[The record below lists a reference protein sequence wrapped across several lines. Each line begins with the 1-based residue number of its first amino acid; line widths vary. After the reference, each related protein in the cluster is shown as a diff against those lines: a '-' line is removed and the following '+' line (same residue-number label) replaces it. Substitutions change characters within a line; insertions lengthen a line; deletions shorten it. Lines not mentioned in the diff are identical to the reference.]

1 LKLPQEVLRKVA
13 DAARAAAQGGS
24 ATIDAKRAAAPAGPW
39 TDAELFGEAARRA
52 ATADPFALCTVIA
65 TARSVPRDAG
75 AKMLVAPDGSICGTV
90 GGGPLEASVIFEA
103 VQLLRGGGAAG
114 IRRFALIA
122 AGDGA
127 DPLPV
132 TSTAREDLG
141 MKCGG
146 EVSIFVDVVRPAARL
161 VVYGA
166 GHVGERVANLAADA
180 GLTTVVIDDRPAF
193 AQPERFPRAAEVRCT
208 DLDKDP
214 LGGLRP
220 GPEDFVVILT
230 RCHALDEGVLEAAL
244 QTPARYVG
252 LIGSR
257 RKVAVILRSISRR
270 LGRDPRGDPRLH
282 APIGLSSATSRR
294 ARSPSRSWPRC
305 SWSRTR
311 ASWRTIGSRQ
321 AAQPFIRTYDDTT
334 RLSYAQKRVTRSQAA
349 STCSLRAASK
359 RRATSG
365 QLNTFQHAPKKSAFR
380 FWYCR

>member
-1 LKLPQEVLRKVA
+1 MKLPEEILRQVA
-13 DAARAAAQGGS
+13 DAARAAAHGGS
-24 ATIDAKRAAAPAGPW
+24 ATIDARRAAAPAGPW
-39 TDAELFGEAARRA
+39 TDAELFSEAARRA
-52 ATADPFALCTVIA
+52 AAADPFALCTVVG
-65 TARSVPRDAG
+65 TARSAPRDAG
-75 AKMLVAPDGSICGTV
+75 AKMLVAPDGSICGSV

-103 VQLLRGGGAAG
+103 LQLLRSGGAAG
-114 IRRFALIA
+114 MLRFALTT
-122 AGDGA
+122 AGDAA
-127 DPLPV
+127 DPLPPV
-132 TSTAREDLG
+132 PTTREDLG

-193 AQPERFPRAAEVRCT
+193 AQPERFPRAAQVRCA

-220 GPEDFVVILT
+220 GPQDFMVILT

-282 APIGLSSATSRR
+282 APIGLKLGDKSPGEIAISILAEVLLVKNEGELAHNRLTSS
-294 ARSPSRSWPRC
+294 
-305 SWSRTR
+305 
-311 ASWRTIGSRQ
+311 G
-321 AAQPFIRTYDDTT
+321 
-334 RLSYAQKRVTRSQAA
+334 
-349 STCSLRAASK
+349 
-359 RRATSG
+359 
-365 QLNTFQHAPKKSAFR
+365 
-380 FWYCR
+380 

>member
-1 LKLPQEVLRKVA
+1 LKVPEEILRQVA
-13 DAARAAAQGGS
+13 DAARRAAHGGS
-24 ATIDAKRAAAPAGPW
+24 ATIDARRAAAPAGPW
-39 TDAELFGEAARRA
+39 TDAELFSEAARRA
-52 ATADPFALCTVIA
+52 AAADPFALCTVIG

-75 AKMLVAPDGSICGTV
+75 AKMLVAPDGSICGSV

-103 VQLLRGGGAAG
+103 VQLLRGGGAG
-114 IRRFALIA
+114 IRRFALTA
-122 AGDGA
+122 AGDAA

-132 TSTAREDLG
+132 TPTTREDLG

-146 EVSIFVDVVRPAARL
+146 EVSIFVDVVRPPARL

-166 GHVGERVANLAADA
+166 GHVGERVAQLAADA

-193 AQPERFPRAAEVRCT
+193 AQPERFPRAAEVRCA

-220 GPEDFVVILT
+220 GPQDFVVILT
-230 RCHALDEGVLEAAL
+230 RCHALDEGVLQAAL

-282 APIGLSSATSRR
+282 APIGLKLGDKSPGEIAISILAEVLLVKNEGELAHNRLASSGSATHSN
-294 ARSPSRSWPRC
+294 
-305 SWSRTR
+305 
-311 ASWRTIGSRQ
+311 
-321 AAQPFIRTYDDTT
+321 
-334 RLSYAQKRVTRSQAA
+334 V
-349 STCSLRAASK
+349 
-359 RRATSG
+359 
-365 QLNTFQHAPKKSAFR
+365 
-380 FWYCR
+380 